1 MFVPEEILNSLTQKE
16 VPAFHSSLTRLIKE
30 LSNKSRTKESL
41 QEILEKDPMLA
52 CRILRLVNGPMY
64 ETFGKNIVELDR
76 ALDILGEN
84 ALYSLL
90 TQIPPMRDNLLE
102 DDVSVKAEYI
112 KVATCV
118 ELTKQILVKK
128 EHDYSSADYA
138 YTAFQRYGYVALADL
153 QPEFWQSIK
162 STLSEGSNVQDSLQE
177 VGVEHEALMSVIM
190 PGVDIGSWVDESKK
204 ELIKVAVD
212 LTDKIYETNVSD
224 TLLQDYANALGI
236 SLKFLEAAIEQ
247 SKTIVINSLEASREF
262 IDSAQPTEL
271 SSTVILAQ
279 GLVTIRKQLDLL
291 DLTSFTT
298 AIVELL
304 SNALE
309 TSRNVVFL
317 KIRDDLKAVYSK
329 SDANHKVDIKYLSSP
344 LSGTPSNSFE
354 VCMASKKILRLQDP
368 KKIKNPIFW
377 STYFGDAKE
386 VLLLPI
392 FTPQKSLGVIYLD
405 WAMGR
410 KVSPFM
416 TDKIFTCLQELMT
429 LVNKK
434 MELETQKAKAH

>member
-1 MFVPEEILNSLTQKE
+1 MFIAEEILNGLTQKE

-41 QEILEKDPMLA
+41 NSIVSKDPMLA

-64 ETFGKNIVELDR
+64 ESFGKDIVEIDR
-76 ALDILGEN
+76 ALDVLGEN

-128 EHDYSSADYA
+128 DHEYSSGDYA

-162 STLSEGSNVQDSLQE
+162 TSLSEGQNIQQCLE
-177 VGVEHEALMSVIM
+177 EAGIEHSALMSVII
-190 PGVDIGSWVDESKK
+190 PGVNIDSWIDENKK
-204 ELIKVAVD
+204 ELIQVAVD
-212 LTDKIYETNVSD
+212 LTDKIYETHVSD
-224 TLLQDYANALGI
+224 TILQDYAQALGV
-236 SLKFLEAAIEQ
+236 SLKFLESAIEQ
-247 SKTIVINSLEASREF
+247 SKNSVISSLEASREL
-262 IDSAQPTEL
+262 IDSTQPTEL

-279 GLVTIRKQLDLL
+279 GLTTIRKQLDTL
-291 DLTSFTT
+291 DLTAFTT
-298 AIVELL
+298 AVVELL

-309 TSRNVVFL
+309 TSRSLVFL
-317 KIRDDLKAVYSK
+317 KIRDDIKAVYSRA
-329 SDANHKVDIKYLSSP
+329 DTEHKVDIKYLSSP
-344 LSGTPSNSFE
+344 LNGTPSNSFE

-377 STYFGDAKE
+377 NTYFGDAKE

-392 FTPQKSLGVIYLD
+392 YTPQKSLGVIYLD
-405 WAMGR
+405 WGIGR

-416 TDKIFTCLQELMT
+416 TDKIFAALQDIMT

-434 MELETQKAKAH
+434 MELETQKAKAV